1 MTTTD
6 VTIRHQGETSVLG
19 PDQSLTFGRTV
30 EGESGCE
37 GDGSTPHLALADDPA
52 LHARAGLLR
61 ALSDGWVLENTGR
74 WLHLRLLEVN
84 GGGRTEVAPGRSL
97 RVPWP
102 RCRVEI
108 ATGNQVSGFEL
119 ETAADPADGSGRAG
133 PPAVGGDTEQGLA
146 LARGTGY
153 FRALVALCEPQ
164 LRRPGTTGVATAAEI
179 ARTLNRSDSEAE
191 RVTAKAVERRLAH
204 VRQRVGI
211 GGDDPRGVS
220 AAGLEVRDAAHLL
233 VDLALRTGTVT
244 AADLDLITA
253 PPERPEGG

>member
-146 LARGTGY
+146 LARGTGSGRWWRCASRNSAG
-153 FRALVALCEPQ
+153 RALRGWPPPPRSPVPSTAWTV
-164 LRRPGTTGVATAAEI
+164 RPNG
-179 ARTLNRSDSEAE
+179 
-191 RVTAKAVERRLAH
+191 
-204 VRQRVGI
+204 
-211 GGDDPRGVS
+211 
-220 AAGLEVRDAAHLL
+220 
-233 VDLALRTGTVT
+233 
-244 AADLDLITA
+244 
-253 PPERPEGG
+253 